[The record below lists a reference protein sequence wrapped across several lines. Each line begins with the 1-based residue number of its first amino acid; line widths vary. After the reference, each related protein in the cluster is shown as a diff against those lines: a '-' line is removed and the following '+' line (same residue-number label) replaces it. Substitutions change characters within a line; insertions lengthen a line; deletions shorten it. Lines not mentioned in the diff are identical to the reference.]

1 MSDGPVHVIGSGPRR
16 DDDAH
21 PAGRADVPIEASAAS
36 AEPGLGYVP
45 GFDALRALAVAA
57 VVAYHLGYRWAGGGF
72 LGVSLFFTLSGYLIT
87 SLLLAEHAATG
98 RVSLGAFW
106 ARRARRILPAS
117 LATLLVVVVAARWLP
132 SPASL
137 SGDVRAAV
145 GQVANW
151 RFIVGHRSYADLF
164 TNASPLRHWW
174 SLAIEE
180 QLYVALPIVAVV
192 ALRGGRRT
200 FALVLAAGAAA
211 SVAMSFV
218 LSHASFDRVYQGT
231 DTRAVELLVG
241 ALASCLV
248 SPARLAAVRPTARLR
263 LGVASAFGLLLAVWI
278 VTRLDQGWLRHGF
291 GLLALANIAVVL
303 AAASPTGAEL
313 LARRPLLALGRI
325 SYGVYLI
332 HWPVVTWLTADRTG
346 WSRPVVD
353 AARIAL
359 TLALAA
365 ASYRWIERPLRHG
378 APAIGW
384 RFPVALGSAGAVV
397 ASTMAIG
404 VAPLTGAAGVLAAYR
419 PPPLPVVAPSTSAA
433 ASPAAA
439 APATTTTTVPP
450 NPMLW
455 VVGDSVPV
463 SLGPALADNAG
474 PRHLRVLDL
483 AVLGCDGAR
492 GQPTVRLGWGFVDTD
507 TERASDCVNWAERWP
522 GYAHGLPPD
531 AVLLMLGGHV
541 VVDRQIDGVWR
552 SPCDAEFAAWYQP
565 EVLARVDWVLANTAA
580 VPLLTIAP
588 WADAKATGV
597 LQGDH
602 RDRVDCVNAMYRA
615 VAAARPAVRLIDL
628 QSFVCPAGKAADCQP
643 WRPTDGLHYEGAGAT
658 IVAGWLLD
666 QTLTALAT
674 PAPAPTPLPV
684 PAVSWRRA
692 PG

>member
-1 MSDGPVHVIGSGPRR
+1 MSDEPAHVSGSGRLAG
-16 DDDAH
+16 DAE
-21 PAGRADVPIEASAAS
+21 ARLARADRARPTD
-36 AEPGLGYVP
+36 PGLGYVP

-57 VVAYHLGYRWAGGGF
+57 VVAYHLGYGWAGGGF

-137 SGDVRAAV
+137 PGDVRAAV

-151 RFIVGHRSYADLF
+151 RFILGHRSYADLF
-164 TNASPLRHWW
+164 ANASPLRHWW

-192 ALRGGRRT
+192 ALRFGRRT
-200 FALVLAAGAAA
+200 FAIVLATAASA

-241 ALASCLV
+241 ALAACLA
-248 SPARLAAVRPTARLR
+248 SPARLAAARPTARMR

-291 GLLALANIAVVL
+291 GLLGLANIAVVL
-303 AAASPTGAEL
+303 AAATPIGAEL

-353 AARIAL
+353 AARIGL

-384 RFPVALGSAGAVV
+384 RFPVALGSAGAVL

-419 PPPLPVVAPSTSAA
+419 PPPVPVAAPSTSTPV
-433 ASPAAA
+433 SPAAVA
-439 APATTTTTVPP
+439 AATTTTTVPSG
-450 NPMLW
+450 PMVW
-455 VVGDSVPV
+455 VVGDSVPL
-463 SLGPALADNAG
+463 SLGPAFSDASGA
-474 PRHLRVLDL
+474 RHVRVLDL
-483 AVLGCDGAR
+483 AVPGCDGAR
-492 GQPTVRLGWGFVDTD
+492 GQPTVRLGWGFVDAE
-507 TERASDCVNWAERWP
+507 TERAPDCVNWAERWP

-565 EVLARVDWVLANTAA
+565 EVLARVDWVLASSAA
-580 VPLLTIAP
+580 VPLLTLAP
-588 WADAKATGV
+588 WQDAKATGV

-602 RDRVDCVNAMYRA
+602 RDRVDCVNTIYRA

-666 QTLTALAT
+666 QTLTAMTT